1 VRVTLMRE
9 HQGCRTFSYTA
20 NTYKPISNVCR
31 MRIIPLNYRDLILLI
46 VAALLPLVLVT
57 LIAF

>member
-1 VRVTLMRE
+1 MPD
-9 HQGCRTFSYTA
+9 FSYTA